1 MATYDIRPLQLRILK
16 ILLDV
21 DKVCKEHNLR
31 YYIMAGTMLGAV
43 RHKGFIPWDDDLDIG
58 MPRADYDR
66 LMTNAAEWLP
76 KPYEAVCAENDSKY
90 PLPFAKIQ
98 DADTTLIERMH
109 LKYLGGVYLDVF
121 PLDGVPA
128 GRMKQRLHFAKYEF
142 YKRVLYL
149 IHRDPYKHGKGPS
162 SWVPLLCRK
171 FFTLAGVQS
180 SIRNIL
186 TAYDFD
192 RSSLVCDYDDG
203 MKGIMP
209 KEVLGAPTPV
219 AFEEKEVWGVEQY
232 HIYLTQ
238 KYGDYMTIP
247 KLSGQRQ
254 HNFHYLDLN
263 EPYRNFKSE

>member
-16 ILLDV
+16 ILLAI

-58 MPRADYDR
+58 MPRADYDL
-66 LMTNAAEWLP
+66 LMKNAKEWLP
-76 KPYEAVCAENDSKY
+76 KPYEAVCAENDKEY

-98 DADTTLIERMH
+98 DASTTLIERMH
-109 LKYLGGVYLDVF
+109 LKYLGGVYIDVF
-121 PLDGVPA
+121 PLDGVPEN
-128 GRMKQRLHFAKYEF
+128 RMAQRMHFAKYEF

-162 SWVPLLCRK
+162 SWIPLLCRK
-171 FFTLAGVQS
+171 LFTLTGAQE
-180 SIRNIL
+180 SIRRIM
-186 TAYDFD
+186 TKYDFD
-192 RSSLVCDYDDG
+192 KSDLICDYDDG
-203 MKGIMP
+203 MKGIMS
-209 KEVLGAPTPV
+209 KKLLGTPTPV
-219 AFEEKEVWGVEQY
+219 LFEGEEVWGVQEY
-232 HIYLTQ
+232 DAYLSQ

-247 KLSGQRQ
+247 KQNEQRQ

-263 EPYRNFKSE
+263 KPYRSFEV